1 MEPFQLSIANI
12 SSISKNIRFTKDLK
26 NPIEQNILK
35 IYPKSLERTKRNT
48 VPQKDNQGNEV
59 ASLVLGCQSVHKF
72 GKYECYPVDYE
83 ITDRNKGISRI
94 HAIILGID
102 SVISDK
108 ETTMKV
114 IDVSNSLDYS
124 GFAIKRLKRAKDTVL
139 KAVGQGV
146 ILKILE
152 ANSEWVTFEASLEVK
167 LAVKMA
173 LRLKKL
179 TKSARKALTLWN
191 GS

>member
-1 MEPFQLSIANI
+1 
-12 SSISKNIRFTKDLK
+12 
-26 NPIEQNILK
+26 
-35 IYPKSLERTKRNT
+35 
-48 VPQKDNQGNEV
+48 
-59 ASLVLGCQSVHKF
+59 
-72 GKYECYPVDYE
+72 
-83 ITDRNKGISRI
+83 
-94 HAIILGID
+94 
-102 SVISDK
+102 
-108 ETTMKV
+108 MKV